1 MQQLGDNMAG
11 RKKLPDHLL
20 KNPRRGPRVR
30 ADYNVK
36 PVEERGKKGPE
47 PLVIKAFWKD
57 YTMDQVQAMTDE
69 EIIQAIDL
77 SLEDYKKRQL
87 LYNKQWDW
95 PIDKK
100 MLAIDPNV
108 KK

>member
-1 MQQLGDNMAG
+1 MQPLGNKMAG

-36 PVEERGKKGPE
+36 PEETRGKKGPE
-47 PLVIKAFWKD
+47 PIVIKSFWKE
-57 YTMDQVQAMTDE
+57 YTMDQIQAMTDE
-69 EIIQAIDL
+69 EIMQAIDQ
-77 SLEDYKKRQL
+77 SLESFKKRQL
-87 LYNKQWDW
+87 LYNKGWDW
-95 PIDKK
+95 PIEKK
-100 MLAIDPNV
+100 MLAIDPNI

>member
-1 MQQLGDNMAG
+1 MVAG

-20 KNPRRGPRVR
+20 KNPRRKARVR
-30 ADYNVK
+30 ADYNIK
-36 PVEERGKKGPE
+36 PEELRGKQKGE
-47 PLVIKAFWKD
+47 PLVIKSFWKE
-57 YTMDQVQAMTDE
+57 YTMDQVLAMSDE
-69 EIIQAIDL
+69 EIMQAIDK
-77 SLEDYKKRQL
+77 SLDDFEQRQYKH
-87 LYNKQWDW
+87 NKAWNW